1 MANSTPKLNPKWIRD
16 ALTYFQEF
24 LETTDFPAPVRHGT
38 RGSFF
43 LYPEWLIMFIAVL
56 SVKCHAKNYLAIH
69 RLAFQYWDL
78 ISCGLDL
85 APISESQL
93 RDRLKKISH
102 RPRDP
107 ASFIFQIFPPASLD

>member
-1 MANSTPKLNPKWIRD
+1 MANSPSKLNPQWVCD
-16 ALTYFQEF
+16 ALTYFHEF
-24 LETTDFPAPVRHGT
+24 LETSGFPDPIWHGT
-38 RGSFF
+38 RGSYF

-56 SVKCHAKNYLAIH
+56 SVKCHAKSYLAIH
-69 RLAFQYWDL
+69 RLALQYWDL
-78 ISCGLDL
+78 LTRGLDL